1 MGFDILVFAKP
12 TPMASRGNAPP
23 VSSSSARYEACSVSP
38 RSVPAQRC
46 ACYAKKPEQSPASA
60 GRLLASAVPI
70 VAQGMDRMQLE
81 IAVTDAP
88 SPQALEL
95 IADGLDQFN
104 LQAAGHADRRTLAVL
119 ATDPASGE
127 VVGGLSGRTSLGL
140 LFIDLFYLPPA
151 QRGNGLGSQMLAA
164 AEEEAR
170 RRGCRSAVLYTIS
183 FQAPDFY
190 VKHGWTVFG
199 QVPCDPP
206 GTSRV
211 FLSKDLCAA

>member
-1 MGFDILVFAKP
+1 
-12 TPMASRGNAPP
+12 
-23 VSSSSARYEACSVSP
+23 
-38 RSVPAQRC
+38 
-46 ACYAKKPEQSPASA
+46 
-60 GRLLASAVPI
+60 
-70 VAQGMDRMQLE
+70 MDRMQLE

-211 FLSKDLCAA
+211 FLSKDLRAA

>member
-1 MGFDILVFAKP
+1 MK
-12 TPMASRGNAPP
+12 
-23 VSSSSARYEACSVSP
+23 
-38 RSVPAQRC
+38 
-46 ACYAKKPEQSPASA
+46 
-60 GRLLASAVPI
+60 
-70 VAQGMDRMQLE
+70 LE

-88 SPQALEL
+88 GTQALEL

-104 LQAAGHADRRTLAVL
+104 LEAVGHADRRTLAVL

-140 LFIDLFYLPPA
+140 LFIDLFYLPAA
-151 QRGNGLGSQMLAA
+151 QRSNGLGSQMLAA

-206 GTSRV
+206 GTSRI
-211 FLSKDLCAA
+211 FLRKDLSVA